1 MISMRSSRPS
11 ASKPHDNTGEREKN
25 PHYAHYNGLNQ
36 KRNAKNAPLISLDAG
51 RVKARVI
58 RTDEE
63 LMIAR
68 STTRVLNLG
77 SIRET

>member
-1 MISMRSSRPS
+1 MGMRRSQHTPPLIRGRIC
-11 ASKPHDNTGEREKN
+11 D
-25 PHYAHYNGLNQ
+25 GLGFLGIELSQ

-68 STTRVLNLG
+68 SVDSVLHLG

>member
-1 MISMRSSRPS
+1 MPLHPPF
-11 ASKPHDNTGEREKN
+11 ASPEGE
-25 PHYAHYNGLNQ
+25 GLEPRRGHQ
-36 KRNAKNAPLISLDAG
+36 KRDAKNAPHISLDAG

-63 LMIAR
+63 LMITR